1 MTLILTILFIFAI
14 LLINE
19 IWWRKQRVHNEIS
32 RKFVHVTV
40 GTFVAFWPFFLTWQE
55 IRILSIAFIV
65 CVLVSK
71 QLKIFQA
78 IHSVQR
84 PTYGEVL
91 FAAAVG
97 AIALITQNEWIYM
110 AAVLQMSLADGLA
123 AIVGTRFGNRTRYMV
138 LGHPKSVH
146 GTATFL
152 VVSIAIFI
160 IFTGFSGIMNS

>member
-110 AAVLQMSLADGLA
+110 AAVLQMSLRRISSSLR
-123 AIVGTRFGNRTRYMV
+123 VPTNGTIISGITASPSV
-138 LGHPKSVH
+138 LE
-146 GTATFL
+146 T
-152 VVSIAIFI
+152 SIAA
-160 IFTGFSGIMNS
+160 SIMARACIS